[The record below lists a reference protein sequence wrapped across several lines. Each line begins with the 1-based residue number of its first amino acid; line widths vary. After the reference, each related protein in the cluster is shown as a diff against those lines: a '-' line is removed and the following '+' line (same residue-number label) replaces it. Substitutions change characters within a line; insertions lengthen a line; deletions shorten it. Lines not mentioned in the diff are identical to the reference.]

1 VMELAKPFEMTQPA
15 ISQHLK
21 ILEEA
26 GLVTHRIDGAR
37 RPRSLAKTGIE
48 ALNQWIET
56 LRLALEQNY
65 RLDTVLADMKEPKKK
80 RRKTQ

>member
-1 VMELAKPFEMTQPA
+1 MELGKPFEMTQPA